1 MADPGG
7 GGGGG
12 GRAPGARAPPFR
24 SSNYIFIVAQY
35 NVLNC
40 NLKLQQQKKRPR
52 FAREQWRIHGGGEGG
67 GGGGGDVQTHEQQ
80 KSEFSFNKAAL
91 ESIADCLV
99 YCAG

>member
-67 GGGGGDVQTHEQQ
+67 GGGGVMYRRMNSKKVNSLLTKQ
-80 KSEFSFNKAAL
+80 L
-91 ESIADCLV
+91 
-99 YCAG
+99 